1 MSTAMWITIA
11 AVGLF
16 AFNLWLYYRSP
27 SASTNRF
34 SATLG
39 LLVSAAMIVG
49 LAPQWLRPNAS
60 RVRIAGSV
68 ASILVSLTT
77 IVVSVRRLRAVR

>member
-1 MSTAMWITIA
+1 MSAAMWITIV

-27 SASTNRF
+27 SASPNRY

-39 LLVSAAMIVG
+39 LLVGTAMIVG
-49 LAPQWLRPNAS
+49 LAPQWLWPNAP

-77 IVVSVRRLRAVR
+77 IVVSFRRLRAVR